1 MQMTDLAFNF
11 ETHHGGKFVWNL
23 DLVYL
28 GCSTSFVD
36 NVDPD
41 RLSYFEV

>member
-1 MQMTDLAFNF
+1 MQMTDLTFNF
-11 ETHHGGKFVWNL
+11 EIHHGGKFVWNL

-28 GCSTSFVD
+28 GDSTSFVD
-36 NVDPD
+36 NVDLD